1 MFYNSNSSKV
11 QSETLIL
18 LSEVRPTKVT
28 NIHKINKSDIGKKT
42 FKMPYNKNAIFMF
55 DTLRNYLEFE
65 AKIKIDQIQS
75 LNLTFL
81 TYCENLTTE
90 VTTKEVIKTTSF
102 QNYLIDENDKISL
115 HSMAAC

>member
-1 MFYNSNSSKV
+1 
-11 QSETLIL
+11 
-18 LSEVRPTKVT
+18 
-28 NIHKINKSDIGKKT
+28 
-42 FKMPYNKNAIFMF
+42 MPYNKNAIFMF

-115 HSMAAC
+115 HSMAACWNKSVLGYENEMDDRKVSQPVRW